1 MASPEESGVLR
12 QLIQQI
18 DSEISTFRA
27 DDDGFTTGQSSA
39 VGSNESLESHPAVV
53 HPSGTQ
59 FPIELEPPPHE
70 IFTEQGKA
78 IFGDSSEWIQAEL
91 YRSGSVGGMGPR
103 APQLIPNSPES
114 PSVPSSFDQAVP
126 SSDEKISMTDSSNN
140 NMVEDALVPQ
150 NDVDTVESRADMVH
164 DHSFTSSNDDINNTD
179 DRHSHATKSGT
190 SYEAPRLLELSFSSS
205 DLTSLIDTA
214 GSLGVDNNDA
224 LPLPPTIKAIEQVAD
239 SSVPVMMTADAK
251 DHASFPP
258 KQSSLLKEAIVAN
271 GEKSKVATVTTEET
285 TMAAIL
291 TEEDVRNT
299 SSMESS
305 QPPPTN
311 IAHLESSSS
320 SAMED
325 VEPAV
330 VPRKHGSFSARDQGR
345 KRLSLITTGVGLA
358 AASSST
364 QPNNE
369 LSSYLDLPAW
379 ELAPLSPP
387 VFVKESTGSSLTVTV
402 LSNTTNTTTTTT
414 TTGTATTTTTSTT
427 VTSTRSPPPTRKLP
441 PPPIQQD
448 NNDDNTMA
456 APGGQVATPVSA
468 TAMMTPTT
476 PLSTREARILAGR
489 EVLLRS
495 SPESHRSAHRTASIM
510 TTSSTTSSLAT
521 TASDR
526 KVPTYETA
534 SMSSGDSMS
543 SGGGTKGVVAG
554 TIARY
559 KVGMGTLQ
567 YWKQVQEQEQQ
578 NLKGAG
584 GVMGAIPGRG
594 RMIEVCQP
602 SSAQQG
608 QSETTFQD
616 RNKEVEVSKEG
627 IIKVRPERLVFPDQ
641 SIRPIPLKAFRVR
654 KMTLAERNQAYA
666 QACHDF
672 AKARTGLD
680 VWILRSMMQDR
691 PELMKNPPACVTNAQ
706 KAQEYAMAGRRT
718 SKDISQMYHN
728 NNQTWNATSPASV
741 SSPMSASTP
750 LSASGMGFGTVS
762 STTASSFVGGAR
774 AKIKNAGKRLSMEIS
789 QGFSAA
795 GGGTSTSPLAEDG
808 RRSSMS
814 THSQQSIRAST
825 PSSDRYKN
833 GGVESPFYKQK
844 TTRSAV
850 ELGSWSSQRARTYS
864 AQQHQQ
870 HPQELQQPP
879 APQGGMVPSG
889 PPLSSSYGSQRESF
903 HQYDQQHQHQQQQG
917 PMYVTPQRA
926 SSMGTPVSGDTSPLV
941 ATMNAAGY
949 RQRHSISGPRG
960 DESGSGRGRAS
971 LDLPELSQPVNHRH
985 SFMDIGGSGTGNRQ
999 SLSPNFNSVSSRR
1012 RSLIGPGTESSERFT
1027 NSSGFSSFND
1037 NGVRSSTLPSLSGA
1051 GSNINGSGHKH
1062 EISRSTSI
1070 SSLSSTSSAT
1080 PTTAS
1085 TGSSSMAPSMSSTLS
1100 HSTSQFGTRR
1110 RPMSMMVSTTLTS
1123 LAEHQA
1129 LATESPISASTP
1141 DSMGA
1146 AGMVGTRSSLATTTA
1161 TTTTTMARDPAYNS
1175 VSAQGSGGLSIPL
1188 ADETTSKEIYS
1199 PLTSP
1204 IIIPEGGFNIQPGSA
1219 LALRAAAMNAS
1230 PPTPREGGGGG
1241 MTRPLTFAG
1250 YGPSTMNI
1258 SSLALGP
1265 ASSTANMANDSN
1277 NGISPKSSKKKKD
1290 GYDSL
1295 VFKKSFRR
1303 DISDKRASKLGL
1315 SLSTHGPISPLTSPL
1330 SAGGSSN
1337 SSGSGGGMMMETQ
1350 GSIMTMNIS
1359 EVLWEQSLDKL
1370 SDVLPH
1376 VDRDRLLIYLQR
1388 AGGDEMVAIGL
1399 AMCDLRS
1406 GDL

>member
-59 FPIELEPPPHE
+59 FPIELEPPPYE

-103 APQLIPNSPES
+103 APQLIPNSPGS
-114 PSVPSSFDQAVP
+114 PFVPSSFDQAVP
-126 SSDEKISMTDSSNN
+126 LSDEKISMTDSSNN

-150 NDVDTVESRADMVH
+150 NDVDTVESGADMVH
-164 DHSFTSSNDDINNTD
+164 DYPFTSSDDDINNTD
-179 DRHSHATKSGT
+179 DRHSHVTKSGT

-224 LPLPPTIKAIEQVAD
+224 LPLPQAIKANDQVANA
-239 SSVPVMMTADAK
+239 SVPAMVIAAASPGTASAK
-251 DHASFPP
+251 NHASFPP
-258 KQSSLLKEAIVAN
+258 KQSSPLKEALVAN
-271 GEKSKVATVTTEET
+271 GEESKAATVATEET
-285 TMAAIL
+285 TMTAMP
-291 TEEDVRNT
+291 TEEDVRDTN
-299 SSMESS
+299 SMDSS

-311 IAHLESSSS
+311 DALMESSNSV
-320 SAMED
+320 MED

-330 VPRKHGSFSARDQGR
+330 VPRKHGSFTARDQGR

-364 QPNNE
+364 QPNNT

-387 VFVKESTGSSLTVTV
+387 VFVKESTGSSLTASV
-402 LSNTTNTTTTTT
+402 LSNTTNTTTTT

-521 TASDR
+521 TASDQ

-691 PELMKNPPACVTNAQ
+691 PELMKNPPAFVTNAQ

-718 SKDISQMYHN
+718 SKDISQMYYN

-795 GGGTSTSPLAEDG
+795 GGGASTSPLAEDG

-870 HPQELQQPP
+870 HPQEPQQPQ
-879 APQGGMVPSG
+879 APQGGMAPSG

-903 HQYDQQHQHQQQQG
+903 HQYYQQHQRQQQQG
-917 PMYVTPQRA
+917 PMYVTPQRS

-941 ATMNAAGY
+941 ATMNPAGN
-949 RQRHSISGPRG
+949 RQRHSISGPGG
-960 DESGSGRGRAS
+960 DEPGSGRGRAS
-971 LDLPELSQPVNHRH
+971 LDLPESSHPANHRH
-985 SFMDIGGSGTGNRQ
+985 SFMDIGSSGTGDRQ

-1012 RSLIGPGTESSERFT
+1012 RSLIGPGTESPDRFT

-1037 NGVRSSTLPSLSGA
+1037 NGVRSATLPSLSGA
-1051 GSNINGSGHKH
+1051 GSNIDGSGHKH

-1129 LATESPISASTP
+1129 LAIESPISASTP

-1146 AGMVGTRSSLATTTA
+1146 AGMVGTRLSLA
-1161 TTTTTMARDPAYNS
+1161 TTTTTMARDSAYNP

-1265 ASSTANMANDSN
+1265 ASSTANLANDSN

-1295 VFKKSFRR
+1295 GFKKSFRR
-1303 DISDKRASKLGL
+1303 DKSDKRASKLGL
-1315 SLSTHGPISPLTSPL
+1315 SLSTHGPTSPLTSPL
-1330 SAGGSSN
+1330 SAGGS

-1359 EVLWEQSLDKL
+1359 EALWEQSLDKL

-1388 AGGDEMVAIGL
+1388 AGGDEMVAISL
-1399 AMCDLRS
+1399 AMSDLRS